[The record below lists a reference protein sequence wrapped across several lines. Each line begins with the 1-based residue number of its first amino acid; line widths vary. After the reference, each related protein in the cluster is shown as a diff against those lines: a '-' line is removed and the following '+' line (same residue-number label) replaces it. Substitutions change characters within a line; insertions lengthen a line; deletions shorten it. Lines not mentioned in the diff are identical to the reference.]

1 MEVGILR
8 GQPGSRS
15 ARDCGPCNPISARQL
30 RLLRIFC
37 PSLYSQ
43 FAQLGSEIGD
53 SLRPTFEIFPFFGDA
68 SQRPGAISTA
78 WCRTQSWLDYFQGSG
93 SRCSI
98 SKTGECPASAGSA
111 GVTIRVTA
119 RFRLSRELSR
129 RSALCDRL
137 AQGARRPTRRET
149 LWQENWKARLPS

>member
-43 FAQLGSEIGD
+43 FAQLGSEIVD
-53 SLRPTFEIFPFFGDA
+53 SLWPTFEIFPFFGDA
-68 SQRPGAISTA
+68 SQRPGTISTA
-78 WCRTQSWLDYFQGSG
+78 WCGRSLGSTTSGKRKPVLDQ
-93 SRCSI
+93 
-98 SKTGECPASAGSA
+98 K
-111 GVTIRVTA
+111 
-119 RFRLSRELSR
+119 
-129 RSALCDRL
+129 D
-137 AQGARRPTRRET
+137 
-149 LWQENWKARLPS
+149 W